1 MQIPYDIFEIISF
14 NLMKPTLLILAA
26 GMGSRYGG
34 LKQVEPIGPNGEV
47 IMDYSIYDAIRAGFG
62 KVVFVIRK
70 SFAGEFKE
78 LFDHKLRGKIETEYV
93 FQELEYLPEGYSVPP
108 DRKKPWGTAHA
119 ILVTKDVIKEPF
131 CQLNADDFYGYKAFR
146 SMAGFLSG
154 SLKPHQYS
162 MIGYKL
168 RNTLSEFGSVSR
180 GICDVDPDNYLQKI
194 VETTKIYKERGEIV
208 SLEPDGDV
216 RYLTGDES
224 VSMNIW
230 GFQPDIFK
238 IIEEKFI
245 KFLDYNGHL
254 PKSEIFIPSVVYEI
268 ITEQRATVEVLKG
281 DSLWF
286 GVTYQEDKPYVVS
299 RVRKLIEDGEYPE
312 KLF

>member
-1 MQIPYDIFEIISF
+1 
-14 NLMKPTLLILAA
+14 
-26 GMGSRYGG
+26 
-34 LKQVEPIGPNGEV
+34 
-47 IMDYSIYDAIRAGFG
+47 
-62 KVVFVIRK
+62 
-70 SFAGEFKE
+70 
-78 LFDHKLRGKIETEYV
+78 
-93 FQELEYLPEGYSVPP
+93 
-108 DRKKPWGTAHA
+108 
-119 ILVTKDVIKEPF
+119 
-131 CQLNADDFYGYKAFR
+131 
-146 SMAGFLSG
+146 
-154 SLKPHQYS
+154 